1 MQPIQQA
8 FEPVSIC
15 FASDDNYAPYLKVAI
30 YSLLCNRNRERSY
43 DIIILHKRISKEH
56 QGEILGLADG
66 KSGVSIRF
74 VNVAEAD
81 RELQSDVGCY
91 YAVETNYRL
100 LLFSE
105 LFQNY
110 RRMLY
115 LDCDIIVTGDVG
127 ELFDVDL
134 EGKSAAG
141 VEDVGFRWLAYTKRA
156 IFLDHKPYNV
166 LNYCTDVL
174 GIKDPGS
181 YVNAGVMLFDLEKCR
196 QKVSF
201 RDVVETLHSRNF
213 FYNDQ
218 DVLNIL
224 LEGNIKQVD
233 CKWNYMNN
241 IAFYLECDGR
251 NSVSCIWIYA
261 GRITVSSIISV
272 LKSRGMEKY
281 RWEKSGRNMRMNE
294 RVKSKFV
301 KSCASL

>member
-74 VNVAEAD
+74 VNVVEAD

-100 LLFSE
+100 LLFSK

-141 VEDVGFRWLAYTKRA
+141 VEDVGFRWLAYTQRA
-156 IFLDHKPYNV
+156 IFLDNKPYNV

-174 GIKDPGS
+174 GIKDPGG
-181 YVNAGVMLFDLEKCR
+181 YVNAGVLLFDLEKCR

-241 IAFYLECDGR
+241 IAFYLECDRKEFRELYLDLRREDYRIIHYISAKKPWNGE
-251 NSVSCIWIYA
+251 VPMGEVWQKYA
-261 GRITVSSIISV
+261 D
-272 LKSRGMEKY
+272 E
-281 RWEKSGRNMRMNE
+281 
-294 RVKSKFV
+294 
-301 KSCASL
+301 

>member
-74 VNVAEAD
+74 VNVVEAD

-100 LLFSE
+100 LLFSK

-110 RRMLY
+110 RRILY

-156 IFLDHKPYNV
+156 IFLDNKPYNV

-174 GIKDPGS
+174 GMKDPGS
-181 YVNAGVMLFDLEKCR
+181 YVNAGVLLFDLEKCR

-241 IAFYLECDGR
+241 IAFYLECDRKEFRELYLDLRREDYRIIHYISAKKPWNGE
-251 NSVSCIWIYA
+251 VPMGEVWQKYA
-261 GRITVSSIISV
+261 D
-272 LKSRGMEKY
+272 E
-281 RWEKSGRNMRMNE
+281 
-294 RVKSKFV
+294 
-301 KSCASL
+301 

>member
-1 MQPIQQA
+1 M
-8 FEPVSIC
+8 
-15 FASDDNYAPYLKVAI
+15 
-30 YSLLCNRNRERSY
+30 
-43 DIIILHKRISKEH
+43 
-56 QGEILGLADG
+56 
-66 KSGVSIRF
+66 SIRF
-74 VNVAEAD
+74 VNVVEAD

-100 LLFSE
+100 LLFSK

-156 IFLDHKPYNV
+156 IFLDNKPYNV

-174 GIKDPGS
+174 GIKDPGG
-181 YVNAGVMLFDLEKCR
+181 YVNAGVLLFDLEKCR

-241 IAFYLECDGR
+241 IAFYLECDRKEFRELYLDLRREDYRIIHYISAKKPWNGE
-251 NSVSCIWIYA
+251 VPMGEVWQKYA
-261 GRITVSSIISV
+261 D
-272 LKSRGMEKY
+272 E
-281 RWEKSGRNMRMNE
+281 
-294 RVKSKFV
+294 
-301 KSCASL
+301 

>member
-43 DIIILHKRISKEH
+43 DIIILHKRISREH

-74 VNVAEAD
+74 VNVVEAD

-100 LLFSE
+100 LLFSK

-156 IFLDHKPYNV
+156 IFLDNKPYNV

-174 GIKDPGS
+174 GIKDPGG
-181 YVNAGVMLFDLEKCR
+181 YVTAGVLLFDLEKCR

-213 FYNDQ
+213 FYNDH
-218 DVLNIL
+218 DVLNFL

-241 IAFYLECDGR
+241 IAFYLECDRKEFRELYLDLYREDYRIIHYISAKKPWNGT
-251 NSVSCIWIYA
+251 VPMGEVWQKYA
-261 GRITVSSIISV
+261 D
-272 LKSRGMEKY
+272 E
-281 RWEKSGRNMRMNE
+281 
-294 RVKSKFV
+294 
-301 KSCASL
+301 

>member
-43 DIIILHKRISKEH
+43 DIIILHKRISREH

-74 VNVAEAD
+74 VNVVEAD

-100 LLFSE
+100 LLFSK

-156 IFLDHKPYNV
+156 IFLDNKPYNV

-174 GIKDPGS
+174 GIKDPGG
-181 YVNAGVMLFDLEKCR
+181 YVNAGVLLCDLEKCR

-241 IAFYLECDGR
+241 IAFYLECDRKEFRELYLDLRREDYRIIHYISAKKPWNGE
-251 NSVSCIWIYA
+251 VPMGEVWQKYA
-261 GRITVSSIISV
+261 D
-272 LKSRGMEKY
+272 
-281 RWEKSGRNMRMNE
+281 
-294 RVKSKFV
+294 
-301 KSCASL
+301 

>member
-43 DIIILHKRISKEH
+43 DIIILHKRISREH

-74 VNVAEAD
+74 VNVVEAD

-100 LLFSE
+100 LLFSK

-156 IFLDHKPYNV
+156 IFLDNKPYNV

-174 GIKDPGS
+174 GIKDPGG
-181 YVNAGVMLFDLEKCR
+181 YVNAGVLLFDLEKCR

-241 IAFYLECDGR
+241 IAFYLECDRKEFRELYLNLYREDYRIIHYISAKKPWNGK
-251 NSVSCIWIYA
+251 VPMGEVWQKYA
-261 GRITVSSIISV
+261 D
-272 LKSRGMEKY
+272 E
-281 RWEKSGRNMRMNE
+281 
-294 RVKSKFV
+294 
-301 KSCASL
+301 

>member
-43 DIIILHKRISKEH
+43 DIIILHKRISREH

-74 VNVAEAD
+74 VNVVEAD

-100 LLFSE
+100 LLFSK

-156 IFLDHKPYNV
+156 IFLDNKPYNV

-174 GIKDPGS
+174 GMKDPGS
-181 YVNAGVMLFDLEKCR
+181 YVNAGVLLFDLEKCR

-241 IAFYLECDGR
+241 IAFYLECDRKEFRELYLDLRREDYRIIHYISAKKPWNGE
-251 NSVSCIWIYA
+251 VPMGEVWQKYA
-261 GRITVSSIISV
+261 D
-272 LKSRGMEKY
+272 E
-281 RWEKSGRNMRMNE
+281 
-294 RVKSKFV
+294 
-301 KSCASL
+301 

>member
-74 VNVAEAD
+74 VNVVEAD

-100 LLFSE
+100 LLFSK

-156 IFLDHKPYNV
+156 IFLDNKPYNV

-174 GIKDPGS
+174 GIKDPGG
-181 YVNAGVMLFDLEKCR
+181 YVNAGVLLFDLEKCR

-241 IAFYLECDGR
+241 IAFYLECDRKEFRELYLDLRREDYRIIHYISAKKPWNGE
-251 NSVSCIWIYA
+251 VPMGEVWQKYA
-261 GRITVSSIISV
+261 D
-272 LKSRGMEKY
+272 E
-281 RWEKSGRNMRMNE
+281 
-294 RVKSKFV
+294 
-301 KSCASL
+301 

>member
-43 DIIILHKRISKEH
+43 DIIILHKRISREH
-56 QGEILGLADG
+56 QGEILGLVDG

-74 VNVAEAD
+74 VNVVEAD

-100 LLFSE
+100 LLFSK

-156 IFLDHKPYNV
+156 IFLDNKPYNV

-174 GIKDPGS
+174 GIKDPGG
-181 YVNAGVMLFDLEKCR
+181 YVNAGVLLFDLEKCR

-241 IAFYLECDGR
+241 IAFYLECDRKEFRELYLDLYREDYRIIHYISAKKPWNGE
-251 NSVSCIWIYA
+251 VPMGEVWQKYA
-261 GRITVSSIISV
+261 D
-272 LKSRGMEKY
+272 E
-281 RWEKSGRNMRMNE
+281 
-294 RVKSKFV
+294 
-301 KSCASL
+301 

>member
-43 DIIILHKRISKEH
+43 DIIILHKRISREH

-74 VNVAEAD
+74 VNVVEAD

-100 LLFSE
+100 LLFSK

-156 IFLDHKPYNV
+156 IFLDNKPYNV

-174 GIKDPGS
+174 GIKDPGG
-181 YVNAGVMLFDLEKCR
+181 YVNAGVLLFDLEKCR

-241 IAFYLECDGR
+241 IAFYLECDRKEFRELYLDLRREDFRIIHYISAKKPWNGE
-251 NSVSCIWIYA
+251 VPMGEVWQKYA
-261 GRITVSSIISV
+261 D
-272 LKSRGMEKY
+272 E
-281 RWEKSGRNMRMNE
+281 
-294 RVKSKFV
+294 
-301 KSCASL
+301 

>member
-56 QGEILGLADG
+56 QGEILGLVDG

-100 LLFSE
+100 LLFSK

-156 IFLDHKPYNV
+156 IFLDNKPYNV

-174 GIKDPGS
+174 GMKDPGS
-181 YVNAGVMLFDLEKCR
+181 YVNAGVLLFDLEKCR

-241 IAFYLECDGR
+241 IAFYLECDRKEFRELYLDLRREDFRIIHYISAKKPWNGE
-251 NSVSCIWIYA
+251 VPTGEVWQKYA
-261 GRITVSSIISV
+261 D
-272 LKSRGMEKY
+272 E
-281 RWEKSGRNMRMNE
+281 
-294 RVKSKFV
+294 
-301 KSCASL
+301 

>member
-43 DIIILHKRISKEH
+43 DIIILHKRISREH

-74 VNVAEAD
+74 VNVVEAD

-100 LLFSE
+100 LLFSK

-156 IFLDHKPYNV
+156 IFLDNKPYNV

-174 GIKDPGS
+174 GMKDPGS
-181 YVNAGVMLFDLEKCR
+181 YVNAGVLLLDLEKCR

-241 IAFYLECDGR
+241 IAFYLECDRKEFRELYLDLRREDYRIIHYISAKKPWNGE
-251 NSVSCIWIYA
+251 VPMGEVWQKYA
-261 GRITVSSIISV
+261 D
-272 LKSRGMEKY
+272 E
-281 RWEKSGRNMRMNE
+281 
-294 RVKSKFV
+294 
-301 KSCASL
+301 

>member
-43 DIIILHKRISKEH
+43 DIIILHKRISREH

-74 VNVAEAD
+74 VNVVEAD

-100 LLFSE
+100 LLFSK

-156 IFLDHKPYNV
+156 IFLDNKPYNV

-174 GIKDPGS
+174 GMKDPGG
-181 YVNAGVMLFDLEKCR
+181 YVNAGVLLFDLEKCR

-241 IAFYLECDGR
+241 IAFYLECDRKEFRELYLDLYREDYRIIHYISAKKPWNGE
-251 NSVSCIWIYA
+251 VPMGEVWQKYA
-261 GRITVSSIISV
+261 D
-272 LKSRGMEKY
+272 E
-281 RWEKSGRNMRMNE
+281 
-294 RVKSKFV
+294 
-301 KSCASL
+301 

>member
-74 VNVAEAD
+74 VNVVEAD

-100 LLFSE
+100 LLFSK

-110 RRMLY
+110 RRMMY

-166 LNYCTDVL
+166 LNYCTDVF
-174 GIKDPGS
+174 GMKDPGS
-181 YVNAGVMLFDLEKCR
+181 YVNAGVLLFDLEKCR

-241 IAFYLECDGR
+241 IAFYLECDRKEFRELYLDLRREDYRIIHYISAKKPWNGE
-251 NSVSCIWIYA
+251 VPMGEVWQKYA
-261 GRITVSSIISV
+261 D
-272 LKSRGMEKY
+272 E
-281 RWEKSGRNMRMNE
+281 
-294 RVKSKFV
+294 
-301 KSCASL
+301 

>member
-43 DIIILHKRISKEH
+43 DIIILHKRISREH

-74 VNVAEAD
+74 VNVVEAD

-100 LLFSE
+100 LLFSK

-156 IFLDHKPYNV
+156 IFLDNKPYNV

-174 GIKDPGS
+174 GIKDPGG
-181 YVNAGVMLFDLEKCR
+181 YVNAGVLLFDLEKCR

-241 IAFYLECDGR
+241 IAFYLECDRKEFCELYLDLYREDYRIIHYISAKKPWNGK
-251 NSVSCIWIYA
+251 VPMGEVWQKYA
-261 GRITVSSIISV
+261 D
-272 LKSRGMEKY
+272 E
-281 RWEKSGRNMRMNE
+281 
-294 RVKSKFV
+294 
-301 KSCASL
+301 

>member
-8 FEPVSIC
+8 LEPVSIC

-43 DIIILHKRISKEH
+43 DIIILHKRISREH

-74 VNVAEAD
+74 VNVVEAD

-100 LLFSE
+100 LLFSK

-156 IFLDHKPYNV
+156 IFLDNKPYNV

-174 GIKDPGS
+174 GIKDPGG
-181 YVNAGVMLFDLEKCR
+181 YVNAGVLLFDLEKCR

-241 IAFYLECDGR
+241 IAFYLECDRKEFRELYLDLYREDYRIIHYISAKKPWNGK
-251 NSVSCIWIYA
+251 VPMGEVWQKYA
-261 GRITVSSIISV
+261 D
-272 LKSRGMEKY
+272 E
-281 RWEKSGRNMRMNE
+281 
-294 RVKSKFV
+294 
-301 KSCASL
+301 

>member
-74 VNVAEAD
+74 VNVVEAD

-100 LLFSE
+100 LLFSK

-156 IFLDHKPYNV
+156 IFIDNKPYNV

-174 GIKDPGS
+174 GIKDPGG
-181 YVNAGVMLFDLEKCR
+181 YVNAGVLLFDLEKCR

-241 IAFYLECDGR
+241 IAFYLECDRKEFRELYLDLYREDYRIIHYISAKKPWNGE
-251 NSVSCIWIYA
+251 VPMGEVWQKYA
-261 GRITVSSIISV
+261 D
-272 LKSRGMEKY
+272 E
-281 RWEKSGRNMRMNE
+281 
-294 RVKSKFV
+294 
-301 KSCASL
+301 

>member
-43 DIIILHKRISKEH
+43 DIIILHKRISREH

-74 VNVAEAD
+74 VNVVEAD

-100 LLFSE
+100 LLFSK

-156 IFLDHKPYNV
+156 IFLDNKPYNV
-166 LNYCTDVL
+166 MNYCTDVL
-174 GIKDPGS
+174 GFKDPGG
-181 YVNAGVMLFDLEKCR
+181 YVNAGVLLFDLEKCR

-241 IAFYLECDGR
+241 IAFYLECDRKEFRELYLDLRREDYRIIHYISAKKPWNGE
-251 NSVSCIWIYA
+251 VPMGEVWQKYA
-261 GRITVSSIISV
+261 D
-272 LKSRGMEKY
+272 E
-281 RWEKSGRNMRMNE
+281 
-294 RVKSKFV
+294 
-301 KSCASL
+301 

>member
-74 VNVAEAD
+74 VNVVEAD

-100 LLFSE
+100 LLFSK

-156 IFLDHKPYNV
+156 IFLDNKPYNV

-174 GIKDPGS
+174 GMKDPGS
-181 YVNAGVMLFDLEKCR
+181 YVNAGVLLFDLEKCR

-241 IAFYLECDGR
+241 IAFYLECDRKEFRELYLDLYREDYRIIHYISAKKPWNGE
-251 NSVSCIWIYA
+251 VPMGEVWQKYA
-261 GRITVSSIISV
+261 D
-272 LKSRGMEKY
+272 E
-281 RWEKSGRNMRMNE
+281 
-294 RVKSKFV
+294 
-301 KSCASL
+301 

>member
-43 DIIILHKRISKEH
+43 DIIILHKRISREH

-74 VNVAEAD
+74 VNVVEAD

-100 LLFSE
+100 LLFSK

-156 IFLDHKPYNV
+156 IFLDNKPYNV

-174 GIKDPGS
+174 GIKDPGG
-181 YVNAGVMLFDLEKCR
+181 YVNAGVLLFDLEKCR

-241 IAFYLECDGR
+241 IAFYLECDRTEFRELYLDLRREDYRIIHYISAKKPWNGE
-251 NSVSCIWIYA
+251 VPMGEVWQKYA
-261 GRITVSSIISV
+261 D
-272 LKSRGMEKY
+272 E
-281 RWEKSGRNMRMNE
+281 
-294 RVKSKFV
+294 
-301 KSCASL
+301 

>member
-15 FASDDNYAPYLKVAI
+15 FASDDNYAPYLKVDI

-43 DIIILHKRISKEH
+43 DIIILHKSISKEH
-56 QGEILGLADG
+56 QGEILGLVDG

-100 LLFSE
+100 LLFSK

-156 IFLDHKPYNV
+156 IFLDNKPYNV

-174 GIKDPGS
+174 GMKDPGS
-181 YVNAGVMLFDLEKCR
+181 YVNAGVLLFDLEKCR

-241 IAFYLECDGR
+241 IAFYLECDRKEFRELYLDLRREDFRIIHYISAKKPWNGE
-251 NSVSCIWIYA
+251 VPMGEVWQKYA
-261 GRITVSSIISV
+261 D
-272 LKSRGMEKY
+272 E
-281 RWEKSGRNMRMNE
+281 
-294 RVKSKFV
+294 
-301 KSCASL
+301 

>member
-43 DIIILHKRISKEH
+43 DIIILHKRISREH

-66 KSGVSIRF
+66 KSGVSVRF
-74 VNVAEAD
+74 VNVVEAD

-100 LLFSE
+100 LLFSK

-156 IFLDHKPYNV
+156 IFLDNKPYNV

-174 GIKDPGS
+174 GIKDPGG
-181 YVNAGVMLFDLEKCR
+181 YVNAGVLLFDLEKCR

-241 IAFYLECDGR
+241 IAFYLECDRKEFRELYLDLRREDYRIIHYISAKKPWNGE
-251 NSVSCIWIYA
+251 VPMGEVWQKYA
-261 GRITVSSIISV
+261 D
-272 LKSRGMEKY
+272 E
-281 RWEKSGRNMRMNE
+281 
-294 RVKSKFV
+294 
-301 KSCASL
+301 

>member
-74 VNVAEAD
+74 VNVVEAD

-100 LLFSE
+100 LLFSK

-156 IFLDHKPYNV
+156 IFLDNKPYNV

-174 GIKDPGS
+174 GMKDPGG
-181 YVNAGVMLFDLEKCR
+181 YVNAGVLLFDLEKCR

-241 IAFYLECDGR
+241 IAFYLECDRKEFRELYLDLYREDYRIIHYISAKKPWNGE
-251 NSVSCIWIYA
+251 VPMGEVWQKYA
-261 GRITVSSIISV
+261 D
-272 LKSRGMEKY
+272 E
-281 RWEKSGRNMRMNE
+281 
-294 RVKSKFV
+294 
-301 KSCASL
+301 

>member
-74 VNVAEAD
+74 VNVVEAD

-100 LLFSE
+100 LLFSK

-156 IFLDHKPYNV
+156 IFLDNKPYNV

-181 YVNAGVMLFDLEKCR
+181 YVNAGVLLFDLEKCR

-241 IAFYLECDGR
+241 IAFYLECDRKEFRELYLDLRREDYRIIHYISAKKPWNGE
-251 NSVSCIWIYA
+251 VPMGEVWQKYA
-261 GRITVSSIISV
+261 D
-272 LKSRGMEKY
+272 E
-281 RWEKSGRNMRMNE
+281 
-294 RVKSKFV
+294 
-301 KSCASL
+301 

>member
-56 QGEILGLADG
+56 QGEILGLVDG

-100 LLFSE
+100 LLFSK

-156 IFLDHKPYNV
+156 IFLDNKPYNV

-174 GIKDPGS
+174 GMKDPGS
-181 YVNAGVMLFDLEKCR
+181 YVNAGVLLFDLEKCR

-241 IAFYLECDGR
+241 IAFYLECDRKEFRELYLDLRREDFRIILYISATKPWNGE
-251 NSVSCIWIYA
+251 VPMGEVWQKYA
-261 GRITVSSIISV
+261 D
-272 LKSRGMEKY
+272 E
-281 RWEKSGRNMRMNE
+281 
-294 RVKSKFV
+294 
-301 KSCASL
+301 

>member
-74 VNVAEAD
+74 INVAEAD
-81 RELQSDVGCY
+81 SELQSDVGYY

-110 RRMLY
+110 RRILY

-127 ELFDVDL
+127 GLFDVDL

-156 IFLDHKPYNV
+156 IFLDNKPYNV

-174 GIKDPGS
+174 GMKDPGS
-181 YVNAGVMLFDLEKCR
+181 YVNAGVLLLDLEKCR

-201 RDVVETLHSRNF
+201 RDIVETLHSRNF

-241 IAFYLECDGR
+241 IAFYLECDRKEFRELYLDLRREDYRIIHYISAKKPWNGE
-251 NSVSCIWIYA
+251 VPMGEVWQKYA
-261 GRITVSSIISV
+261 D
-272 LKSRGMEKY
+272 E
-281 RWEKSGRNMRMNE
+281 
-294 RVKSKFV
+294 
-301 KSCASL
+301 

>member
-74 VNVAEAD
+74 VNVVEAD

-100 LLFSE
+100 LLFSK

-156 IFLDHKPYNV
+156 IFLDNKPYNV

-174 GIKDPGS
+174 GIKDPGG
-181 YVNAGVMLFDLEKCR
+181 YVNAGVLLFDLEKCR

-241 IAFYLECDGR
+241 IAFYLECDRKEFRELYLDLYREDYRIIHYISAKKPWNREVPMGE
-251 NSVSCIWIYA
+251 VWQKYA
-261 GRITVSSIISV
+261 D
-272 LKSRGMEKY
+272 E
-281 RWEKSGRNMRMNE
+281 
-294 RVKSKFV
+294 
-301 KSCASL
+301 

>member
-74 VNVAEAD
+74 VNVIEAD

-100 LLFSE
+100 LLFSK

-156 IFLDHKPYNV
+156 IFLDNKPYNV

-174 GIKDPGS
+174 GMKDPGS
-181 YVNAGVMLFDLEKCR
+181 YVNAGVLLFDLEKCR

-241 IAFYLECDGR
+241 IAFYLECDRKEFRELYLDLRREDFRIIHYISAKKPWNGE
-251 NSVSCIWIYA
+251 VPMGEVWQKYA
-261 GRITVSSIISV
+261 D
-272 LKSRGMEKY
+272 E
-281 RWEKSGRNMRMNE
+281 
-294 RVKSKFV
+294 
-301 KSCASL
+301 

>member
-43 DIIILHKRISKEH
+43 DIIILHKRISREH

-74 VNVAEAD
+74 VNVVEAD

-100 LLFSE
+100 LLFSK

-156 IFLDHKPYNV
+156 IFLDNKPYNV

-174 GIKDPGS
+174 GIKDPGD
-181 YVNAGVMLFDLEKCR
+181 YVNAGVLLFDLEKCR

-241 IAFYLECDGR
+241 IAFYLECDRKEFRELYLDLRREDYRIIHYISAKKPWNGE
-251 NSVSCIWIYA
+251 VPMGEVWQKYA
-261 GRITVSSIISV
+261 D
-272 LKSRGMEKY
+272 E
-281 RWEKSGRNMRMNE
+281 
-294 RVKSKFV
+294 
-301 KSCASL
+301 

>member
-1 MQPIQQA
+1 MNEEQSMQPIQQA

-74 VNVAEAD
+74 VNVVEAD

-100 LLFSE
+100 LLFSK

-156 IFLDHKPYNV
+156 IFLDNKPYNV

-174 GIKDPGS
+174 GIKDPGG
-181 YVNAGVMLFDLEKCR
+181 YVNAGVLLFDLEKCR

-241 IAFYLECDGR
+241 IAFYLECDRKEFRELYLDLYREDYRIIHYISAKKPWNGE
-251 NSVSCIWIYA
+251 VPMGEVWQKYA
-261 GRITVSSIISV
+261 D
-272 LKSRGMEKY
+272 E
-281 RWEKSGRNMRMNE
+281 
-294 RVKSKFV
+294 
-301 KSCASL
+301 

>member
-43 DIIILHKRISKEH
+43 DIIILHKRISREH

-74 VNVAEAD
+74 VNVVEAD

-100 LLFSE
+100 LLFSK

-141 VEDVGFRWLAYTKRA
+141 VEDVGFRGLAYTKRA
-156 IFLDHKPYNV
+156 IFLDNKPYNV

-174 GIKDPGS
+174 GIKDPGG
-181 YVNAGVMLFDLEKCR
+181 YVNAGVLLFDLEKCR

-241 IAFYLECDGR
+241 IAFYLECDRKEFRELYLDLRREDYRIIHYISAKKPWNGE
-251 NSVSCIWIYA
+251 VPMGEVWQKYA
-261 GRITVSSIISV
+261 D
-272 LKSRGMEKY
+272 E
-281 RWEKSGRNMRMNE
+281 
-294 RVKSKFV
+294 
-301 KSCASL
+301 

>member
-74 VNVAEAD
+74 VNVVEAD

-100 LLFSE
+100 LLFSK

-156 IFLDHKPYNV
+156 IFLDNKPYNV

-174 GIKDPGS
+174 GIKDPGG
-181 YVNAGVMLFDLEKCR
+181 YVYAGVLLFDLEKCR

-241 IAFYLECDGR
+241 IAFYLECDRKEFRELYLDLRREDYRIIHYISAKKPWNGE
-251 NSVSCIWIYA
+251 VPMGEVWQKYA
-261 GRITVSSIISV
+261 D
-272 LKSRGMEKY
+272 E
-281 RWEKSGRNMRMNE
+281 
-294 RVKSKFV
+294 
-301 KSCASL
+301 

>member
-156 IFLDHKPYNV
+156 IFLDYKPYNV

-181 YVNAGVMLFDLEKCR
+181 YINAGVLLFDLEKCR

-241 IAFYLECDGR
+241 IAFYLECDRKEFRELYLDLRREDYRIIHYISAKKPWNGE
-251 NSVSCIWIYA
+251 VPMGEVWQKYA
-261 GRITVSSIISV
+261 D
-272 LKSRGMEKY
+272 E
-281 RWEKSGRNMRMNE
+281 
-294 RVKSKFV
+294 
-301 KSCASL
+301 

>member
-43 DIIILHKRISKEH
+43 DIIILHKRISREH

-74 VNVAEAD
+74 VNVVEAD

-100 LLFSE
+100 LLFSK

-156 IFLDHKPYNV
+156 IFLDNKPYNV

-174 GIKDPGS
+174 GMKDPGG
-181 YVNAGVMLFDLEKCR
+181 YVNAGVLLFDLEKCR

-241 IAFYLECDGR
+241 IAFYLECDRKEFRELYLNLYREDYRIIHYISAKKPWNGE
-251 NSVSCIWIYA
+251 VPMGEVWQKYA
-261 GRITVSSIISV
+261 D
-272 LKSRGMEKY
+272 E
-281 RWEKSGRNMRMNE
+281 
-294 RVKSKFV
+294 
-301 KSCASL
+301 